1 MTGENFRSP
10 VRQGYLCRN
19 KVVSFGSR
27 PNPYI
32 SDNARLKHWSHLPEV
47 SIYRQRWRPT
57 QSIFWSHNQ
66 SSAKICSFV
75 FLLTLN
81 QRWWQCA
88 LNWLGVLRHRPD
100 YGIFCWVP
108 EQQHHLMDV
117 YNPYFKE
124 PISIASASNSSTPPD
139 PHRTLNPAFEE
150 SDYMQ
155 RNSFSSVSLFI
166 ATYPCL

>member
-47 SIYRQRWRPT
+47 SISRQRWRPT

-66 SSAKICSFV
+66 CSAKICSSV

-88 LNWLGVLRHRPD
+88 LNWLRVLRQMRNITQTWSWPLLLS
-100 YGIFCWVP
+100 P
-108 EQQHHLMDV
+108 RATHLMDV
-117 YNPYFKE
+117 CIPYLKE
-124 PISIASASNSSTPPD
+124 PIASPQHLIH
-139 PHRTLNPAFEE
+139 PHRTLSPAFEE
-150 SDYMQ
+150 SDSM
-155 RNSFSSVSLFI
+155 RWNSFPSVILCI
-166 ATYPCL
+166 ATYWCL

>member
-32 SDNARLKHWSHLPEV
+32 SDNARLKYWSHLPEV
-47 SIYRQRWRPT
+47 SISRQRWRPT

-66 SSAKICSFV
+66 SSAKICSSV

-88 LNWLGVLRHRPD
+88 LNWLGVLRQTRNITQTWSWHLLLSPRATTSFNGCVHSLFQRAHR
-100 YGIFCWVP
+100 
-108 EQQHHLMDV
+108 L
-117 YNPYFKE
+117 
-124 PISIASASNSSTPPD
+124 ASASNSVILCGGILFL
-139 PHRTLNPAFEE
+139 RL
-150 SDYMQ
+150 
-155 RNSFSSVSLFI
+155 VSL
-166 ATYPCL
+166 